1 MKAFVRD
8 FWNMMSEGDTL
19 GIIIKVWFFFL
30 LMPTVLLVALALWAD
45 ILQEVIR

>member
-8 FWNMMSEGDTL
+8 FWSMMSEGDTL

-30 LMPTVLLVALALWAD
+30 FMPAVLLVALVLWAD
-45 ILQEVIR
+45 IFRQVI